1 MSDTPKN
8 PSDFEGVPARPMP
21 GGGMVAT
28 NKPASNKPATIGR
41 RSTPP
46 SALGEP
52 MIWLTGGA
60 LVVCLVMIL
69 GLVGMIL
76 TQGLTTF
83 WPRPI
88 ERVTLE
94 DGTVFLG
101 VPTKTEDD
109 PPQVLYRTGNRDIGS
124 APFRWV
130 DEDDIADIQRPTH
143 AIMLEREA
151 WSVWLGVPERA
162 RLYTAENDYDVVAEG
177 PEAVIAFIEEN
188 HGTARDRYHR
198 IEHLKKHDLGGINR
212 KIEASRLRVREAELA
227 AAREQRP
234 GGSFGIPAFGAVVL
248 GAGALFGVFW
258 WLGRLGRDEHGNPRL
273 GGASK
278 PVRAARTACILVAL
292 ALVLAA
298 WLHAP
303 WRDRIVTD
311 DQVQQMKAQAA
322 EREAELQTQYDQILA
337 QIAELEAEDDRYR
350 LEIVDPTSGRF
361 APVRQIE
368 PDEPMRLSQIVRV
381 VNTNDMGLGDK
392 LGVFLSRWWEFLSD
406 PPREANTE
414 GGVFPVIVGTVMLT
428 LLLTITVTPLG
439 VIAALYLREYAP
451 QGVVTSTIRI
461 AVNNLAGVPS
471 IVYGVFGLG
480 FFCYTVGQYV
490 DVGSDPS
497 VRLPAPGWW
506 ALLGATILAMIGGYA
521 AGIWSK
527 PIPGRE
533 ASRTNT
539 VLKWVSRGLWLAVF
553 VSAVVLVVRTPYF
566 TGFFEARAADGS
578 PTFGSRGML
587 WAALTLA
594 LLTLPV
600 VIVSTEEAIAAVP
613 NSMREG
619 SYGCGASKW
628 QTMRR
633 IVLPGAMPGILTGA
647 ILAMA
652 RGAGE
657 VAPLMLVGAVKLNE
671 DLPISTQAP
680 FLHLDRSFM
689 HLGFHIYDLGFQS
702 PDSQAARPLVW
713 TTTLLLL
720 AIVVSLNLVAIIIRA
735 RLRARLS
742 GSTV

>member
-8 PSDFEGVPARPMP
+8 PSEFSGVPARPLP
-21 GGGMVAT
+21 GGGAVAT
-28 NKPASNKPATIGR
+28 KKPATAGR
-41 RSTPP
+41 RITPP

-60 LVVCLVMIL
+60 LVVCLAMII

-88 ERVTLE
+88 DRVTLNN
-94 DGTVFLG
+94 GSVFLG
-101 VPTKTEDD
+101 VPTSSEDD
-109 PPQVLYRTGNRDIGS
+109 PPQVLYRTGNRDIGGE
-124 APFRWV
+124 PFRWV
-130 DEDDIADIQRPTH
+130 AQSDIQNVERPEH
-143 AIMLEREA
+143 AVMLEREA

-162 RLYTAENDYDVVAEG
+162 ILLNDQGEREVVAEG
-177 PEAVIAFIEEN
+177 PDAVMAFIEEN
-188 HGTARDRYHR
+188 HGQARDRAR
-198 IEHLKKHDLGGINR
+198 TIESLKKHDLGHINQL
-212 KIEASRLRVREAELA
+212 IERSRLRVREAELA
-227 AAREQRP
+227 AQREQKP
-234 GGSFGIPAFGAVVL
+234 GASFGVGVFVLVL
-248 GAGALFGVFW
+248 GGGAGLFVLAW
-258 WLGRLGRDEHGNPRL
+258 RLGHLGKDEHGAPRL
-273 GGASK
+273 GGPSK
-278 PVRAARTACILVAL
+278 PVRVARTASVVAGL
-292 ALVLAA
+292 ALLLAA

-303 WRDRIVTD
+303 WKDRAITE
-311 DQVQQMKAQAA
+311 DQLTQIRERAAQ
-322 EREAELQTQYDQILA
+322 REAGYQERYDAILEE
-337 QIAELEAEDDRYR
+337 IALLEAQDERYR
-350 LEIVDPTSGRF
+350 LEVIDPLTGRF

-368 PDEPMRLSQIVRV
+368 PENPMRLSQIVRV
-381 VNTNDMGLGDK
+381 VNTNDMDLGDK
-392 LGVFLSRWWEFLSD
+392 VGVFLSRWWEFLAH

-451 QGVVTSTIRI
+451 QGIVTSTVRI
-461 AVNNLAGVPS
+461 AINNLAGVPS

-490 DVGSDPS
+490 DVGSDPAL
-497 VRLPAPGWW
+497 RLPAPGWW
-506 ALLGATILAMIGGYA
+506 ALLGGTVLAMIGGYA
-521 AGIWSK
+521 AAVWAK
-527 PIPGRE
+527 PIPGKVPTAR
-533 ASRTNT
+533 NN
-539 VLKWVSRGLWLAVF
+539 VLKWVSRVLWLSVF
-553 VSAVVLVVRTPYF
+553 LSAVVLIVRTPYF

-578 PTFGSRGML
+578 PTFGARGML

-671 DLPISTQAP
+671 DLPISTAAP

-720 AIVVSLNLVAIIIRA
+720 VIVVSLNLVAIVIRA

>member
-1 MSDTPKN
+1 MSDTPNN
-8 PSDFEGVPARPMP
+8 PSDFAGSPAKPVP
-21 GGGMVAT
+21 GGGAVPT
-28 NKPASNKPATIGR
+28 NKPAPMGR
-41 RSTPP
+41 RATPP
-46 SALGEP
+46 SAIGEP

-60 LVVCLVMIL
+60 LVVCLVMII
-69 GLVGMIL
+69 GLVAMIL

-88 ERVTLE
+88 ERVTLN

-101 VPTKTEDD
+101 VPTSSQDD
-109 PPQVLYRTGNRDIGS
+109 PPQVLYRTGNRDIGTE
-124 APFRWV
+124 PFRWV
-130 DEDDIADIQRPTH
+130 NVSDIQSTEQPEH
-143 AIMLEREA
+143 AVMLEREA
-151 WSVWLGVPERA
+151 WSVWMGMPERA
-162 RLYTAENDYDVVAEG
+162 ILVNEQGEREVVAEG
-177 PEAVIAFIEEN
+177 PEAVIGFIEEN
-188 HGTARDRYHR
+188 HGQARSRAHA
-198 IEHLKKHDLGGINR
+198 IESLKKHELGHFNNLLE
-212 KIEASRLRVREAELA
+212 KSRLRVREAELDA
-227 AAREQRP
+227 QREHKS
-234 GGSFGIPAFGAVVL
+234 GTSFGIPVFALVTLA
-248 GAGALFGVFW
+248 GAGMFFLSW
-258 WLGRLGRDEHGNPRL
+258 KLGHLGRDADGNPRL
-273 GGASK
+273 GGPSK
-278 PVRAARTACILVAL
+278 PVRVARTAVVLTGL
-292 ALVLAA
+292 ALLLAA

-303 WRDRIVTD
+303 WKDRVMTD
-311 DQVQQMKAQAA
+311 ERLTQIRERAA
-322 EREAELQTQYDQILA
+322 ERETKYQARYDAILEE
-337 QIAELEAEDDRYR
+337 IAELEAEDERYR
-350 LEIVDPTSGRF
+350 LEIVDPMTGRF
-361 APVRQIE
+361 APARQIE
-368 PDEPMRLSQIVRV
+368 PDNPMRLSQIVRV
-381 VNTNDMGLGDK
+381 VNTNDMGMGDK
-392 LGVFLSRWWEFLSD
+392 VGVFVSRWWEFLAH

-451 QGVVTSTIRI
+451 QGIVVSTIRI

-497 VRLPAPGWW
+497 TRLPAPGWW
-506 ALLGATILAMIGGYA
+506 ALLGGTMLAMIGGYA
-521 AGIWSK
+521 AAVWAK
-527 PIPGRE
+527 PIPGKE
-533 ASRTNT
+533 PTTTNI
-539 VLKWVSRGLWLAVF
+539 VLKWVSRALWLSVF
-553 VSAVVLVVRTPYF
+553 ISAVVLIVRTPYF

-578 PTFGSRGML
+578 PTFGARGML

-671 DLPISTQAP
+671 DLPISTEAP

-720 AIVVSLNLVAIIIRA
+720 VIVVSLNLVAIVIRA

>member
-1 MSDTPKN
+1 MTETTDPIRVRSA
-8 PSDFEGVPARPMP
+8 PAGSKGSMP
-21 GGGMVAT
+21 FRA
-28 NKPASNKPATIGR
+28 
-41 RSTPP
+41 TPP

-60 LVVCLVMIL
+60 LVLCLVMIV
-69 GLVGMIL
+69 GLVAMII
-76 TQGLTTF
+76 TQGISTF

-88 ERVTLE
+88 DRVTLN

-101 VPTKTEDD
+101 VPTEFQED
-109 PPQVLYRTGNRDIGS
+109 PPQTLYRTGNRDIGTE
-124 APFRWV
+124 PFRWV
-130 DEDDIADIQRPTH
+130 SQSDIQSIDRPEY
-143 AIMLEREA
+143 AVMLERSA
-151 WSVWLGVPERA
+151 WSVWLGIPERA
-162 RLYTAENDYDVVAEG
+162 ILVNDQGEPTIVAEG
-177 PEAVIAFIEEN
+177 PKAVLAFIDE
-188 HGTARDRYHR
+188 HHAKARARWHE
-198 IEHLKKHDLGGINR
+198 IESLKKHDLGRVNKR
-212 KIEASRLRVREAELA
+212 IEASRLRVREAELA
-227 AAREQRP
+227 TRREQKP
-234 GGSFGIPAFGAVVL
+234 GGNFGIGAFVL
-248 GAGALFGVFW
+248 ILGLGIASAGAAWYV
-258 WLGRLGRDEHGNPRL
+258 GRLFMRGDEQQQLEGPSRGMRSL
-273 GGASK
+273 
-278 PVRAARTACILVAL
+278 RM
-292 ALVLAA
+292 ALVLVSLGLLLAA

-303 WRDRIVTD
+303 WKDRNITEAGLAEIR
-311 DQVQQMKAQAA
+311 QAAA
-322 EREAELQTQYDQILA
+322 EREAKYQDQYAIILA
-337 QIAELEAEDDRYR
+337 RIAELEAQDERYR
-350 LEIVDPTSGRF
+350 LEVIDPRTGRF
-361 APVRQIE
+361 APARQTE
-368 PDEPMRLSQIVRV
+368 PDNPMRLSQIVRLV
-381 VNTNDMGLGDK
+381 DTNAMGSSEK
-392 LGVFLSRWWEFLSD
+392 VGVYLSRWWEFLAH

-428 LLLTITVTPLG
+428 LLLTFTVTPLG

-451 QGVVTSTIRI
+451 QGIVTSTVRI

-480 FFCYTVGQYV
+480 FFCYTVGSYI

-497 VRLPAPGWW
+497 VRLPAPWW
-506 ALLGATILAMIGGYA
+506 WVLLATTFLAFVAGYA
-521 AGIWSK
+521 ASVWAK
-527 PIPGRE
+527 PVPGSEPTTMNR
-533 ASRTNT
+533 
-539 VLKWVSRGLWLAVF
+539 VLAWTARLLWVGVF
-553 VSAVVLVVRTPYF
+553 IGVVVLIVRTPYF
-566 TGFFEARAADGS
+566 NGFFEARAADGS

-628 QTMRR
+628 QTIRR

-671 DLPISTQAP
+671 DLPISTNAP
-680 FLHLDRSFM
+680 FLHFDRSFM

-720 AIVVSLNLVAIIIRA
+720 TIVVSLNLIAIIIRA

>member
-1 MSDTPKN
+1 MSETQGTDH
-8 PSDFEGVPARPMP
+8 VPA
-21 GGGMVAT
+21 
-28 NKPASNKPATIGR
+28 KPVQGSSAVPAGKPVGR
-41 RSTPP
+41 RATPP

-60 LVVCLVMIL
+60 LVVSLVMIV
-69 GLVGMIL
+69 GLVGMIV

-88 ERVTLE
+88 ERVTLN
-94 DGTVFLG
+94 DGSIFLG
-101 VPTKTEDD
+101 IPTDSQDD
-109 PPQVLYRTGNRDIGS
+109 PPQTLYRTGNRDIGTD
-124 APFRWV
+124 PFRWV
-130 DEDDIADIQRPTH
+130 DESDIAKVERPDY
-143 AIMLEREA
+143 AVMLEREA
-151 WSVWLGVPERA
+151 WSVWLGLPDRAVLIDEQGERQ
-162 RLYTAENDYDVVAEG
+162 VVAEG

-188 HGTARDRYHR
+188 HAEARARAHE
-198 IEHLKKHDLGGINR
+198 IESLKKHGLGRINKR
-212 KIEASRLRVREAELA
+212 IEGLRLSVREAEIA
-227 AAREQRP
+227 SIREDRP
-234 GGSFGIPAFGAVVL
+234 AESWGIALFGGVVVL
-248 GAGALFGVFW
+248 GVAALVGAW
-258 WLGRLGRDEHGNPRL
+258 WIGKDRGAENTPRL
-273 GGASK
+273 GGPSK
-278 PVRAARTACILVAL
+278 PIRVARASAIVAGL
-292 ALVLAA
+292 ALLLAA

-303 WRDRIVTD
+303 WQDRVVTEERLTEIRT
-311 DQVQQMKAQAA
+311 KAA
-322 EREAELQTQYDQILA
+322 EREAELQERYEGVLSR
-337 QIAELEAEDDRYR
+337 IAALEAEDDRLR
-350 LEIVDPTSGRF
+350 LEVVDPLTGRF

-368 PDEPMRLSQIVRV
+368 PDNPMRLSQIVRMV
-381 VNTNDMGLGDK
+381 DANAMGMGDK
-392 LGVFLSRWWEFLSD
+392 VGVFLSRWWEFLAH

-480 FFCYTVGQYV
+480 FFCYTVGRYV

-497 VRLPAPGWW
+497 TRLPALWW
-506 ALLGATILAMIGGYA
+506 WVVLGGTMVSLIAAYA
-521 AGIWSK
+521 ASVWSK
-527 PIPGRE
+527 PIPGKEPSARNK
-533 ASRTNT
+533 A
-539 VLKWVSRGLWLAVF
+539 LKWVSRALWLSVF
-553 VSAVVLVVRTPYF
+553 IAAVVLVVRTPYF

-578 PTFGSRGML
+578 PTFGARGML

-671 DLPISTQAP
+671 DLPISTNAP

-720 AIVVSLNLVAIIIRA
+720 TIVVSLNLVAIIIRA

>member
-1 MSDTPKN
+1 MSDQRTDTTGQPQ
-8 PSDFEGVPARPMP
+8 DFGGVPARPMP
-21 GGGMVAT
+21 GGGAVPT
-28 NKPASNKPATIGR
+28 NKPAPMGR
-41 RSTPP
+41 RATPP

-52 MIWLTGGA
+52 MIWLTGAA
-60 LVVCLVMIL
+60 LVVSLVMIV
-69 GLVGMIL
+69 GLVAMIV

-88 ERVTLE
+88 ERVTLS
-94 DGTVFLG
+94 DGSVFLG
-101 VPTKTEDD
+101 VPTDTQGD
-109 PPQVLYRTGNRDIGS
+109 PPSTLYRTGNRDIGS
-124 APFRWV
+124 EPFRWV
-130 DEDDIADIQRPTH
+130 PESNIAATERPPH

-151 WSVWLGVPERA
+151 WSVWLGVPEKA
-162 RLYTAENDYDVVAEG
+162 IMVNEDGQPEVVAEG
-177 PEAVIAFIEEN
+177 PEAVRAFIEEN
-188 HGTARDRYHR
+188 HDQARARYHE
-198 IEHLKKHDLGGINR
+198 IEELKKHGLGGINKR
-212 KIEASRLRVREAELA
+212 IEALRLNVREAEIA
-227 AAREQRP
+227 AAREVRP
-234 GGSFGIPAFGAVVL
+234 GQSWGIALFAGVSALGVGALVFAWWVARDRSSDDAPRLGGPSKPVRLVRMSAVVL
-248 GAGALFGVFW
+248 GLS
-258 WLGRLGRDEHGNPRL
+258 LLL
-273 GGASK
+273 AS
-278 PVRAARTACILVAL
+278 
-292 ALVLAA
+292 

-303 WRDRIVTD
+303 WQNRAISDERLGEIR
-311 DQVQQMKAQAA
+311 AAAA
-322 EREAELQTQYDQILA
+322 EREADLQARYDQVLA
-337 QIAELEAEDDRYR
+337 RIGELEAQDERLR
-350 LEIVDPTSGRF
+350 LEVVDPLSGRF
-361 APVRQIE
+361 APARQIE
-368 PDEPMRLSQIVRV
+368 PDNPMRLSQIVRV
-381 VNTNDMGLGDK
+381 VNTNDMDLGDK
-392 LGVFLSRWWEFLSD
+392 FGVFLSRWWEFLAH

-480 FFCYTVGQYV
+480 FFCYTVGKYV

-497 VRLPAPGWW
+497 LRLPAPWW
-506 ALLGATILAMIGGYA
+506 WVVLGGTVVALVAAYA
-521 AGIWSK
+521 AAVWSK
-527 PIPGRE
+527 PIPGKEESPRNK
-533 ASRTNT
+533 A
-539 VLKWVSRGLWLAVF
+539 LKWTSRILWLSVF
-553 VSAVVLVVRTPYF
+553 ISAAVLVVRTPYF

-578 PTFGSRGML
+578 PTFGARGML

-600 VIVSTEEAIAAVP
+600 VIVSTEEAIASVP

-671 DLPISTQAP
+671 DLPISTNAP

-720 AIVVSLNLVAIIIRA
+720 TIVVSLNLVAIIIRA

>member
-1 MSDTPKN
+1 MSNTQDTG
-8 PSDFEGVPARPMP
+8 GVPAKPMP
-21 GGGMVAT
+21 GGGAVPTEQPA
-28 NKPASNKPATIGR
+28 NKPAGR
-41 RSTPP
+41 RATPP

-60 LVVCLVMIL
+60 LVASLVMIIL
-69 GLVGMIL
+69 LVGMIIM
-76 TQGLTTF
+76 QGMTTF
-83 WPRPI
+83 WPRPV
-88 ERVTLE
+88 ERVTLN
-94 DGTVFLG
+94 DGSVFLG
-101 VPTKTEDD
+101 VPTDTQAD
-109 PPQVLYRTGNRDIGS
+109 PPQTLYRTGNRDIGS
-124 APFRWV
+124 EPFRWV
-130 DEDDIADIQRPTH
+130 DQSDIASSDQPEH
-143 AIMLEREA
+143 AVMLEREA
-151 WSVWLGVPERA
+151 WSVFLGVPERA
-162 RLYTAENDYDVVAEG
+162 IMVDEAGEPKVVAEG

-188 HGTARDRYHR
+188 HGEARARGHE
-198 IEHLKKHDLGGINR
+198 IEDLKKHGLGHINKR
-212 KIEASRLRVREAELA
+212 IEGLRLNVREAEIS
-227 AAREQRP
+227 AARVDRP
-234 GGSFGIPAFGAVVL
+234 ADSWGIALFAGVVAL
-248 GAGALFGVFW
+248 GIGALVGAW
-258 WLGRLGRDEHGNPRL
+258 WLGQDRSTDDAPRL
-273 GGASK
+273 GGPSK
-278 PVRAARTACILVAL
+278 PIRVARITAIAAGL
-292 ALVLAA
+292 ALLLAA

-303 WRDRIVTD
+303 WQNREMSEDRLTEIR
-311 DQVQQMKAQAA
+311 ANAA
-322 EREAELQTQYDQILA
+322 EKEADLQQRYDGILER
-337 QIAELEAEDDRYR
+337 IAVLEAEDERMR
-350 LEIVDPTSGRF
+350 LEVVDPLTGRF
-361 APVRQIE
+361 APARQIE
-368 PDEPMRLSQIVRV
+368 PDNPMRLSQIVRIV
-381 VNTNDMGLGDK
+381 DPNDMGVGEK
-392 LGVFLSRWWEFLSD
+392 FGVFMSRWWEFLAH

-451 QGVVTSTIRI
+451 QGIVTSTIRI

-497 VRLPAPGWW
+497 VRLPALWWW
-506 ALLGATILAMIGGYA
+506 ALLGSTMVTLVSAYA
-521 AGIWSK
+521 AAVWSK
-527 PIPGRE
+527 PIPGKEPSTRNK
-533 ASRTNT
+533 A
-539 VLKWVSRGLWLAVF
+539 LKWVSRALWLSVF
-553 VSAVVLVVRTPYF
+553 IAAAVLVVRTPYF
-566 TGFFEARAADGS
+566 NGFFEARAADGS
-578 PTFGSRGML
+578 PTFGARGML

-600 VIVSTEEAIAAVP
+600 VIVSTEEAIASVP

-671 DLPISTQAP
+671 DLPISTNAP

-720 AIVVSLNLVAIIIRA
+720 VIVVSLNLVAIIIRA

>member
-1 MSDTPKN
+1 MSDRDDMAP
-8 PSDFEGVPARPMP
+8 VPAKPIP
-21 GGGMVAT
+21 GGGMVPT
-28 NKPASNKPATIGR
+28 NKPTGR

-69 GLVGMIL
+69 GLVSMII

-88 ERVTLE
+88 ERVTLN

-109 PPQVLYRTGNRDIGS
+109 PPQIMYRTGNRDIGN

-130 DEDDIADIQRPTH
+130 DEADIASTERPQH
-143 AIMLEREA
+143 AVMLEREA
-151 WSVWLGVPERA
+151 WSVWLGMPEKA
-162 RLYTAENDYDVVAEG
+162 LVYDEQGQPQVVAQG
-177 PEAVIAFIEEN
+177 PEAVIAFMQEN
-188 HGTARDRYHR
+188 HDEARARYR
-198 IEHLKKHDLGGINR
+198 QIENLKKNELGGINR
-212 KIEASRLRVREAELA
+212 KIEALRLRVRAAELDTQ
-227 AAREQRP
+227 REQRP
-234 GGSFGIPAFGAVVL
+234 GGSFGLPVFALVL
-248 GAGALFGVFW
+248 AGAAGLFGFSW
-258 WLGRLGRDEHGNPRL
+258 WLGHHGRDEHGNPRL

-278 PVRAARTACILVAL
+278 PVRVLRTAS
-292 ALVLAA
+292 VLAA
-298 WLHAP
+298 IALLLAAYLHAP
-303 WRDRIVTD
+303 WRDRVMTEERLAEIRERA
-311 DQVQQMKAQAA
+311 VQ
-322 EREAELQTQYDQILA
+322 READLQEDYDAVLEEVA
-337 QIAELEAEDDRYR
+337 RLEAFDDRYR
-350 LEIVDPTSGRF
+350 VEVVDPNSGRF
-361 APVRQIE
+361 APARQIE
-368 PDEPMRLSQIVRV
+368 PDNPLRLSQIVRIV
-381 VNTNDMGLGDK
+381 DTNDMGLGDK
-392 LGVFLSRWWEFLSD
+392 IATFLSRWWEFLAH

-497 VRLPAPGWW
+497 TRLPAPGWW
-506 ALLGATILAMIGGYA
+506 ALLGFTMLALIGGYA
-521 AGIWSK
+521 AGVWSK

-533 ASRTNT
+533 ASRLNI
-539 VLKWVSRGLWLAVF
+539 VLKWVARAMWLSVF
-553 VSAVVLVVRTPYF
+553 VAAVVLVVRTPYF

-578 PTFGSRGML
+578 PTFGARGML

-671 DLPISTQAP
+671 DLPISTHAP

-720 AIVVSLNLVAIIIRA
+720 VIVVSLNLVAIIIRA
-735 RLRARLS
+735 RLRAKLS
-742 GSTV
+742 GSSV

>member
-1 MSDTPKN
+1 MSNDKGVQ
-8 PSDFEGVPARPMP
+8 DFGGSPAKPMP
-21 GGGMVAT
+21 GGGAV
-28 NKPASNKPATIGR
+28 ASNQPAPATR
-41 RSTPP
+41 RATPP

-60 LVVCLVMIL
+60 LVVSLVMIV
-69 GLVGMIL
+69 GLVAMIV

-83 WPRPI
+83 WPRPVEQI
-88 ERVTLE
+88 TLN
-94 DGTVFLG
+94 DGSVFLG
-101 VPTKTEDD
+101 VPTDTQDD
-109 PPQVLYRTGNRDIGS
+109 PPQTLYRTGNRDIGS
-124 APFRWV
+124 EPFRWV
-130 DEDDIADIQRPTH
+130 DQSDIARVDQPEH
-143 AIMLEREA
+143 AVMLEREQ

-162 RLYTAENDYDVVAEG
+162 IMIDDAGEPQVVAEG
-177 PEAVIAFIEEN
+177 PEAVISFIEEN
-188 HGTARDRYHR
+188 HGQARARSHE
-198 IEHLKKHDLGGINR
+198 IEELKKHGLGRINKR
-212 KIEASRLRVREAELA
+212 IEGLRLDVREAEIA
-227 AAREQRP
+227 AAREERP
-234 GGSFGIPAFGAVVL
+234 ADSWGI
-248 GAGALFGVFW
+248 ALFAGVAALGVVSLVGAW
-258 WLGRLGRDEHGNPRL
+258 WLGKDRSSDAAPRL
-273 GGASK
+273 GGPSK
-278 PVRAARTACILVAL
+278 PIRVARASAIVLGL
-292 ALVLAA
+292 ALLLAA

-303 WRDRIVTD
+303 WQNRVITD
-311 DQVQQMKAQAA
+311 ERLDEIRANAA
-322 EREAELQTQYDQILA
+322 EREADLQERYDEALA
-337 QIAELEAEDDRYR
+337 RIAVLEAEDERLR
-350 LEIVDPTSGRF
+350 LEVVDPLTGRF
-361 APVRQIE
+361 APARQIE
-368 PDEPMRLSQIVRV
+368 PDNPMRLSQIVRMV
-381 VNTNDMGLGDK
+381 DPNDMGVGEK
-392 LGVFLSRWWEFLSD
+392 LGVFLSRWWEFLAH

-451 QGVVTSTIRI
+451 QGIVTSTIRI

-497 VRLPAPGWW
+497 TRLPALWWW
-506 ALLGATILAMIGGYA
+506 AVLGGTMVALVAAYA
-521 AGIWSK
+521 ASVWSK
-527 PIPGRE
+527 PIPGKEPSTRNK
-533 ASRTNT
+533 A
-539 VLKWVSRGLWLAVF
+539 LKWLSRALWLSVF
-553 VSAVVLVVRTPYF
+553 IAAAVLVVRTPYF
-566 TGFFEARAADGS
+566 NGFFEARAADGS
-578 PTFGSRGML
+578 PTFGARGML

-671 DLPISTQAP
+671 DLPISTNAP

>member
-1 MSDTPKN
+1 MSEKMDAGQE
-8 PSDFEGVPARPMP
+8 FGGVPARPMP
-21 GGGMVAT
+21 GGGAVPT
-28 NKPASNKPATIGR
+28 NKPASQPAGR
-41 RSTPP
+41 RATPP

-60 LVVCLVMIL
+60 LVVSLVMII
-69 GLVGMIL
+69 GLVGMIV

-94 DGTVFLG
+94 DGSVFLG
-101 VPTKTEDD
+101 VPTDRTLE
-109 PPQVLYRTGNRDIGS
+109 PAQTLYRTGNRDVGGD
-124 APFRWV
+124 PFRWV
-130 DEDDIADIQRPTH
+130 NDDTIASVERPEH
-143 AIMLEREA
+143 AVMLEREA

-162 RLYTAENDYDVVAEG
+162 IIVDEAGALNVVAEG
-177 PEAVIAFIEEN
+177 PEAVTAFIEEN
-188 HGTARDRYHR
+188 HDTARERR
-198 IEHLKKHDLGGINR
+198 EAIEGLKKHELGAINKR
-212 KIEASRLRVREAELA
+212 IEASRLRVREAELSAARDDKPAGSLGLLGFAGLLVA
-227 AAREQRP
+227 AA
-234 GGSFGIPAFGAVVL
+234 GL
-248 GAGALFGVFW
+248 LAGAW
-258 WLGRLGRDEHGNPRL
+258 RLGKIGSDDDGPRL
-273 GGASK
+273 GGPSK
-278 PVRAARTACILVAL
+278 PVRVGRTAAIAVAL
-292 ALVLAA
+292 GLLLAA
-298 WLHAP
+298 WLHGP
-303 WRDRIVTD
+303 WRDRVISDEKLTEIRAVA
-311 DQVQQMKAQAA
+311 AQ
-322 EREAELQTQYDQILA
+322 REAALQERYEGVLA
-337 QIAELEAEDDRYR
+337 RIAALEAEDERWR
-350 LEIVDPTSGRF
+350 LEVIDPLTGRF
-361 APVRQIE
+361 APARQIE
-368 PDEPMRLSQIVRV
+368 PENPMRLSQIVRV
-381 VNTNDMGLGDK
+381 VDTNSMDLGEK
-392 LGVFLSRWWEFLSD
+392 VGVFVSRWWEFLAH

-451 QGVVTSTIRI
+451 QGIVTSTIRI

-497 VRLPAPGWW
+497 LRLPALWWW
-506 ALLGATILAMIGGYA
+506 ALLGMTMVAMVAAYA
-521 AGIWSK
+521 AAVWGK
-527 PIPGRE
+527 PIPGKHPSTR
-533 ASRTNT
+533 NT
-539 VLKWVSRGLWLAVF
+539 VLKWASRVLWLSVF
-553 VSAVVLVVRTPYF
+553 IAAAVLVVRTPYF
-566 TGFFEARAADGS
+566 NGFFEARAADGS
-578 PTFGSRGML
+578 PTFGARGML

-600 VIVSTEEAIAAVP
+600 VIVSTEEAIASVP

-671 DLPISTQAP
+671 DLPISTNAP

-720 AIVVSLNLVAIIIRA
+720 VIVVSLNLVAIIIRA